1 MELYKYLNQSKQEG
15 KEGQGNADNR
25 YNREKSKIM
34 DDNWNIMNN

>member
-25 YNREKSKIM
+25 YNREKSKII
-34 DDNWNIMNN
+34 DDD